1 MANANVSR
9 LGLVNNT
16 GTAVDALFLKKFA
29 GEVLSAFEEKNI
41 MKGLHTIRTIQNG
54 KSAQFPVT
62 GKATANYHVVG
73 DDILDGS
80 NNGGSGYLNNIKHAE
95 RVINIDELLISPVFI
110 SNLDEAKNHYDV
122 RSIYSTEIGNA
133 LANTFDK
140 NVLKT
145 VIAASRAAAIIDHP
159 AGGSVEVSSATTMAA
174 LTANEI
180 VDALFEAAQ
189 KLDENDVPEERY
201 CVLNPA
207 GYYRLIADSANNRL
221 SQLSRDFNDG
231 SNGSIAKGNIVEVA
245 GIRILKSNHLPVE
258 QAAASAVTGQNNDP
272 FEEAG
277 SEANRSGYESGAG
290 FANTFGVVFNPAA
303 VGTVKLMDLSL
314 ESEYQIQR
322 QGHLMVAKYAMG
334 HGVLRGSNAVEL
346 LLK

>member
-95 RVINIDELLISPVFI
+95 RVISIDELLISPVFI

-122 RSIYSTEIGNA
+122 RSIYSSEIGNA

-145 VIAASRAAAIIDHP
+145 VVAASRAAALIDHP
-159 AGGSVEVSSATTMAA
+159 AGGSVTVASGSSMAA
-174 LTANEI
+174 VSANEI
-180 VDALFEAAQ
+180 VDALFAAAQ

-221 SQLSRDFNDG
+221 SQLSRDFNDP
-231 SNGSIAKGNIVEVA
+231 NGSIAKGNIVEVA

-277 SEANRSGYESGAG
+277 DESGRSGYESGAG

-334 HGVLRGSNAVEL
+334 HGVLRGSNAIEL
-346 LLK
+346 LLN

>member
-9 LGLVNNT
+9 LGSDNLGST
-16 GTAVDALFLKKFA
+16 VDALFLKKFA

-80 NNGGSGYLNNIKHAE
+80 NNGGNGYLNNIKHSE
-95 RVINIDELLISPVFI
+95 RVISIDELLISPVFI

-122 RSIYSTEIGNA
+122 RSIYSSEIGNA

-145 VIAASRAAAIIDHP
+145 VVAAARAPAIIDHP
-159 AGGSVEVSSATTMAA
+159 AGGSVTVASGSSMADVS
-174 LTANEI
+174 ANEI
-180 VDALFEAAQ
+180 VDALFAAAQ

-221 SQLSRDFNDG
+221 SQLSRDYNDP
-231 SNGSIAKGNIVEVA
+231 NGSIAKGNIVEVA

-272 FEEAG
+272 FGDSGDEAG
-277 SEANRSGYESGAG
+277 RTGYESGAG
-290 FANTFGVVFNPAA
+290 FSNTFGVVFNPAA

-334 HGVLRGSNAVEL
+334 HGVLRGSNAIEL
-346 LLK
+346 LLN